1 MIAAIY
7 AQAPLAALCCL
18 IALATPAGAEVL
30 WERATEDPEP
40 SAFTSLGVFGTATEC
55 RAAALSKAESAYRWH
70 KRGQYREATMEAT
83 PDGWR
88 VQAPVEFATLTLVY
102 ECLPDTVDPREPKGT
117 K

>member
-7 AQAPLAALCCL
+7 AQALLAALCCL

-55 RAAALSKAESAYRWH
+55 RAAAIS
-70 KRGQYREATMEAT
+70 
-83 PDGWR
+83 
-88 VQAPVEFATLTLVY
+88 
-102 ECLPDTVDPREPKGT
+102 PRK
-117 K
+117 